1 MLPPNYFYWFR
12 IDNNHMTEPWLDQA
26 LMGSAYRS
34 GEPGEK
40 DECTQDLKSSN
51 VELILCL
58 YNKGLRTCTTRQPSD
73 WCIFIMTIREL
84 RRKPAP
90 SPLLYLRMPHQ
101 IHQHHQVMYFR
112 WCLVLPNCNSFSY
125 SSTTAQDVLDGAL
138 YSWAGSIKWATG
150 DIEQVMYLGHTSP
163 TKLRRTPASFPLII
177 HEYASTDSSL
187 SSIDLSPVV
196 SGTNCFCTSSSKLPI
211 RIQRRTRIPR
221 IPDADPSWYWRL
233 CSWQTALHISGAA
246 NCSRTSRLKYLQGY
260 RRELDIQDS

>member
-101 IHQHHQVMYFR
+101 IHQHHQMMYFR

-163 TKLRRTPASFPLII
+163 TKLRRTPAS
-177 HEYASTDSSL
+177 
-187 SSIDLSPVV
+187 
-196 SGTNCFCTSSSKLPI
+196 
-211 RIQRRTRIPR
+211 
-221 IPDADPSWYWRL
+221 PSWYWRL